1 MAIFFPTFD
10 EIQNLKVK
18 PEIGELYLLNFL
30 KNNLDDSFEIF
41 FNPFLNGD
49 RPDVIIMKENQGV
62 LIIEVKDYVLD
73 SYELDERKNWKVKNI
88 NQHIKSPISQVL
100 QYKENLFNLHIENLL
115 AKKISNI
122 KNFNIV
128 SCAVYF
134 HNATSLELND
144 FLVEPF
150 KHDKKYLDFL
160 KYNIQLI
167 GRDDLSQNP
176 FNEILKSCY
185 LISNQPS
192 FYFTNDIYKSF
203 KRFLNPPYHFKEQVE
218 KEIPYTKKQLE
229 IIYGG
234 NEKKE
239 QRIKGVVGSGK
250 TTVLAAR
257 AVQAVKRTDEEVLI
271 LTYNITLKNY
281 IKDKI
286 SKVRENFNWK
296 NFIILNY
303 YVHISFAVKPLPK
316 HKGILKQDAVNL
328 FLLPCEDENGKQQVK
343 VMCSKFSFF
352 GHFYQLKNAE
362 LLDVNSSDEIDQHY
376 LQKLSEAV
384 EIICNEFEITTDKNQ
399 GKFVKQIKEDPT
411 KLLEEFIEITHAK
424 DFNDEEGILEFKHH
438 WDLIQK
444 NPEEYK
450 EIIVDEGYFDE
461 DAEID
466 THHFTKYLLSEFL
479 CAFDTDWKMD
489 HEELSEFISEEIG
502 QDFKITYEETKQKPS
517 VIVEKIEKESDF
529 TMLNIDTQMDSYS
542 FFICKKSEKEKI
554 LELSRKLSFP
564 IEDAF

>member
-1 MAIFFPTFD
+1 M
-10 EIQNLKVK
+10 
-18 PEIGELYLLNFL
+18 
-30 KNNLDDSFEIF
+30 
-41 FNPFLNGD
+41 
-49 RPDVIIMKENQGV
+49 
-62 LIIEVKDYVLD
+62 
-73 SYELDERKNWKVKNI
+73 
-88 NQHIKSPISQVL
+88 
-100 QYKENLFNLHIENLL
+100 
-115 AKKISNI
+115 NI
-122 KNFNIV
+122 KNLKHLPEIVQFIDKNPKESFYEIEAPQFVTNIFV
-128 SCAVYF
+128 QEIVYPNWVKDWEDKDELLAQIESKDLMEPIKTMMG
-134 HNATSLELND
+134 NAD
-144 FLVEPF
+144 M
-150 KHDKKYLDFL
+150 H
-160 KYNIQLI
+160 
-167 GRDDLSQNP
+167 
-176 FNEILKSCY
+176 
-185 LISNQPS
+185 LIS
-192 FYFTNDIYKSF
+192 D
-203 KRFLNPPYHFKEQVE
+203 E
-218 KEIPYTKKQLE
+218 KIAEGTGY
-229 IIYGG
+229 
-234 NEKKE
+234 
-239 QRIKGVVGSGK
+239 
-250 TTVLAAR
+250 
-257 AVQAVKRTDEEVLI
+257 
-271 LTYNITLKNY
+271 
-281 IKDKI
+281 
-286 SKVRENFNWK
+286 
-296 NFIILNY
+296 Y

-444 NPEEYK
+444 NLEEYK